1 MPTKLHKQI
10 TREVKIGD
18 INYLFSL
25 SPDPEPCLLF
35 REKGKRKPSEMV
47 VPLKDLLDSGATE
60 EAPKISKKPPSSNKH
75 DYISYDDAISKI
87 GPMLHDEAKKLKAL
101 IDDIYEVNL
110 LASDLSDQELMDK
123 GLVLPD

>member
-1 MPTKLHKQI
+1 MATQLSKQI

-35 REKGKRKPSEMV
+35 REKGKRKPSETAL
-47 VPLKDLLDSGATE
+47 PLKDFLPDGDGE

-75 DYISYDDAISKI
+75 DYISYDEAISKI

-110 LASDLSDQELMDK
+110 LASDLSDEELLSR
-123 GLVLPD
+123 GITLPD